1 MPSLPM
7 AGVQDIIMVVP
18 HSQGARTRW
27 CWLLPMLAGVHR
39 AFTIGAQAVAALAW
53 HSHHPKVDKITGPG
67 NA

>member
-1 MPSLPM
+1 
-7 AGVQDIIMVVP
+7 MVVP